1 MNAKR
6 LSRFKDSYGVN
17 CLFLGIFP
25 ALFYF
30 AAVTILIVKN
40 NFHSFWIGLRN
51 IFDFT
56 PGQVSDFLVIG
67 GLEASLINAALIG
80 SLNVLVIWQSKC
92 PIDGKVIAA
101 FFTVL
106 GFSFVGK
113 TIFNIIPIY
122 LGGWIYW
129 HKNKVKIQGT
139 LPVMMFATSLAPVV
153 SWLYRHQELSAITGS
168 FMALVVG
175 MALGYLVVPV
185 ARRLHFFHKGHSLY
199 HIGFCTGLLATAVA
213 RLGRIFNLGIS
224 PERNVS
230 LANSGELYLLFGVIV
245 FILLSSCL
253 LLKKCGIRDLG
264 LESGGVGSFEPE
276 GGPGSIV
283 LNMAIM
289 AVLSLGYVRLVGGIL
304 CGPVVAGIFTLIG
317 FGACGKNLSNCLP
330 VMAGAIGG
338 IIFLDLPMN
347 DPGLIAAVLFATTL
361 APMVTNYGR
370 IAGVVAGFCHLFM
383 IGDTILLH
391 GGLCLYNN
399 GFTGGL
405 VAGTLVSLF
414 ERIKYKKSSC

>member
-1 MNAKR
+1 MNAKTLTR
-6 LSRFKDSYGVN
+6 LIDNTGVN

-25 ALFYF
+25 ALFYL
-30 AAVTILIVKN
+30 AVLMSLIVEN
-40 NFHSFWIGLRN
+40 NFHSFWLGLKN

-56 PGQVSDFLVIG
+56 PEQVSDFLVIG
-67 GLEASLINAALIG
+67 GLEASLLNAALIG
-80 SLNVLVIWQSKC
+80 SLNVFLIWKSKC

-122 LGGWIYW
+122 LGGWIYQR
-129 HKNKVKIQGT
+129 KNKAVIQEV

-153 SWLYRHQELSAITGS
+153 SWIYRNQVFDAMTGS
-168 FMALVVG
+168 FVALVVG
-175 MALGYLVVPV
+175 VLLGYLVVPV
-185 ARRLHFFHKGHSLY
+185 ARSLHFFHNGHSLY
-199 HIGFCTGLLATAVA
+199 HIGFCTGLLATLVA
-213 RLGRIFNLGIS
+213 GVGRIFNLGIS
-224 PERNVS
+224 SQKNVS
-230 LANSGELYLLFGVIV
+230 MTNTGELVLLFGVV
-245 FILLSSCL
+245 VVILVAAGV
-253 LLKKCGIRDLG
+253 LLKENGDNDLG
-264 LESGGVGSFEPE
+264 YPRASLVSYRQEN
-276 GGPGSIV
+276 GPGSMV
-283 LNMAIM
+283 LNMAMM
-289 AVLSLGYVRLVGGIL
+289 AMLSIGYVWLVGGIL
-304 CGPVVAGIFTLIG
+304 CGPVVAGIFTMTG
-317 FGACGKNLSNCLP
+317 FGACGKNLSNCIP

-338 IIFLDLPMN
+338 IIFLDLPIN

-370 IAGVVAGFCHLFM
+370 IAGMVAGFCHLFM
-383 IGDTILLH
+383 IGDTIWLH

-414 ERIKYKKSSC
+414 ERLKYKKSSC